1 VEALLDPL
9 QPEDAI
15 DVPADA
21 DDAIELSQYA
31 AQTRYPGDWEP
42 VTEEEADAA
51 IAMAERV
58 LARAESQFGP
68 EG

>member
-1 VEALLDPL
+1 VEE
-9 QPEDAI
+9 QSAI
-15 DVPADA
+15 EVPADV

-51 IAMAERV
+51 IAMAELV
-58 LARAESQFGP
+58 MAWAESQIGR